1 MTTRLRKAV
10 KRAVSLRMAID
21 GPTGA
26 GKSLSALLIARG
38 LVGPT
43 GTIAVIDTEHGSSE
57 KFYARRVDFD
67 VLVLDQYQP
76 RDYVSAI
83 RECAGYDVLIIDSL
97 SHAWSDGVM
106 EMIDARG
113 GQFNAWK
120 DVTPHHKELVTAL
133 LTFPG
138 HLIVTMRSKTAYEV
152 SRNAQGKAEV
162 VKLGLK
168 PIQREGMEYEFDLV
182 ADMDQAH
189 RLVVS
194 KSRYDEVADRSILMP
209 GIEFGAELAE
219 LAGDGA
225 PPPPPAPDARA
236 RARELLAIAGDRRA
250 EALRALADADI
261 ASDALVDDAVFEHA
275 RQIVS
280 ALPEPVVAEQ
290 PPAEPTPADPGDAT
304 TPAEPTGWQMTDAQ
318 RRKLW
323 ATINGAGWTE
333 DGARSVI
340 AEVTGDRS
348 SSSIQSRD
356 MFDQVLIALEAG
368 PRPGDGQEAMEVPS

>member
-1 MTTRLRKAV
+1 MQITFRKAER
-10 KRAVSLRMAID
+10 KKAKLRLALVAPS
-21 GPTGA
+21 GH
-26 GKSLSALLIARG
+26 GKTYSSLLIAKG
-38 LVGPT
+38 LGGKV
-43 GTIAVIDTEHGSSE
+43 AMIDTENGSGDLYAGVTEYDIITMNAPYLPE
-57 KFYARRVDFD
+57 KYIA
-67 VLVLDQYQP
+67 
-76 RDYVSAI
+76 AI
-83 RECAGYDVLIIDSL
+83 KAAEDAGYDVLIIDSL

-290 PPAEPTPADPGDAT
+290 PPAEPTPTDQGDDGP
-304 TPAEPTGWQMTDAQ
+304 PAEPAEWLMTDAQ